1 MVLFFSFLIIIS
13 LINFIFSISNE
24 YKNSEDTP
32 DIITKCSSS
41 FVKKDPRPLLI
52 CILQYIKERPDD
64 TLEFFHKNKLIIEM
78 MINLGT
84 NGTLNYIAK
93 DILVNNSNPILNDTF
108 TLIKKY
114 PIILD
119 NFIDS
124 LNDKDTSFTYV
135 FSKLKTIFNINEFH
149 ELFNKIYQRYKHYLY
164 DIIGLFPQ
172 QQKDEKDNSLVPLL
186 IALKDFI
193 IEYQD
198 VLVELFYKLISHFHN
213 MTEVTQDLRDFFLY
227 NCTNNNLLKNLSR
240 IFENEELAKNISN
253 IIKLDSY
260 IQDLILDKI
269 ILNKK
274 LMIFLINSFRNETF
288 VNQLADI
295 LMHLSNLQYIE
306 DKIPQFLQIAI
317 GNSSENKD
325 IILKAFQSIV
335 RNILTE
341 SSLKNFI
348 GSSITSRLEEFIK
361 IDYQIYKKVGNNCI
375 NLLKYTFFNTDKGN
389 NDFKLYY
396 AKKLLIDSTK
406 SRNDF
411 LTYENCLNSYDK
423 SEESQKY
430 QIKPVYVVGKIIDRY
445 SQSRLKN
452 SIYYEKYNYIISFC
466 FPQGIDNITKENSC
480 SVEDYNILLQIFSSL
495 AHNMNTTEVKSFVLT
510 KEDLKGETKHYL
522 YFSIIVIISALPL
535 IVFIFLQLYKVI
547 KLSNYKKDEINNK
560 LISESQNKNNK
571 ILKANE
577 IEERELKI
585 REIMPKWFRLLN
597 EYFNLLKNGSELFNF
612 SLNQTNFNDFNG
624 ITYIKGI
631 LGLSMFLNIIG
642 LTLFILSNLPT
653 KILGTYQFYYSVN
666 NLFYILA
673 FVGLRYCPRIIFSCN
688 GYTLIYKFL
697 NFIEHDPNF
706 CFFKFLILQ
715 SYKFIL
721 LIFVSLYLRF
731 CLYYIDVIF
740 LNIRN
745 PMSELFHNQL
755 EENSN
760 KYFYN
765 LLSFLFYNIQ
775 KNELFTNETAFIQY
789 LYLPINEIFL
799 FIVGIAIISLG
810 YKFKL
815 RFDIII
821 IVLFVLVYLFKIL
834 FFILYMYEREIY
846 STLYFF
852 LHGYGVLMLNPIFNL
867 PSFLVGMYFG
877 LVNFTIHRGINNL
890 NKDEKYKEY
899 ELLESENQSI
909 NLEKTATRGEKK
921 LGLYIN
927 NNNDLEEDKLSRIL
941 TYSGTNSTVFDKNY
955 YYVSTKKNNL
965 SLCDEDEK
973 SNTDAEKEN
982 RGNKEK
988 KENNNHILKKM
999 PFLKSTVNFTN
1010 FHRKNQNKNSLKIIL
1025 VIFLILLVFFI
1036 SVRYIFIHIYIT
1048 KDIKTDARISDIL
1061 SFEKIITNYFLNIL
1075 YVVDIEL
1082 VVIIINWICFYLYFK
1097 GGQINDFLNH
1107 IYWSFFIKSYFSY
1120 ALVSCPVI
1128 LYIFYQS
1135 ETIVTVTIFNILL
1148 YSLISCFFVFIVVIV
1163 FYSFYEYPLRKIFKT
1178 LKIRRSYI
1186 NIDDD
1191 DFYEEE
1197 NDD

>member
-1 MVLFFSFLIIIS
+1 MGCDLVFKINGRLNGGLFDEQPSDLNVTIKDSEIMSDIHMYSYSDTFKSIHQLS
-13 LINFIFSISNE
+13 LVN
-24 YKNSEDTP
+24 
-32 DIITKCSSS
+32 
-41 FVKKDPRPLLI
+41 VARQLM
-52 CILQYIKERPDD
+52 
-64 TLEFFHKNKLIIEM
+64 KNKTELSQLISYIRDLKDSGKSRS
-78 MINLGT
+78 IN
-84 NGTLNYIAK
+84 AK
-93 DILVNNSNPILNDTF
+93 DIKKRGIIGNFKYNVLRAMYTDEKKVHFPNLQTPYNPDILLV
-108 TLIKKY
+108 
-114 PIILD
+114 
-119 NFIDS
+119 DS
-124 LNDKDTSFTYV
+124 LYLNGVDYKDVIFSNDV
-135 FSKLKTIFNINEFH
+135 N
-149 ELFNKIYQRYKHYLY
+149 
-164 DIIGLFPQ
+164 G
-172 QQKDEKDNSLVPLL
+172 
-186 IALKDFI
+186 
-193 IEYQD
+193 
-198 VLVELFYKLISHFHN
+198 
-213 MTEVTQDLRDFFLY
+213 TQ
-227 NCTNNNLLKNLSR
+227 
-240 IFENEELAKNISN
+240 
-253 IIKLDSY
+253 
-260 IQDLILDKI
+260 
-269 ILNKK
+269 
-274 LMIFLINSFRNETF
+274 
-288 VNQLADI
+288 
-295 LMHLSNLQYIE
+295 
-306 DKIPQFLQIAI
+306 
-317 GNSSENKD
+317 
-325 IILKAFQSIV
+325 
-335 RNILTE
+335 
-341 SSLKNFI
+341 
-348 GSSITSRLEEFIK
+348 
-361 IDYQIYKKVGNNCI
+361 
-375 NLLKYTFFNTDKGN
+375 
-389 NDFKLYY
+389 
-396 AKKLLIDSTK
+396 
-406 SRNDF
+406 
-411 LTYENCLNSYDK
+411 
-423 SEESQKY
+423 
-430 QIKPVYVVGKIIDRY
+430 VYVVSDKPESIERLNRHLAVRDAILNNFEGDEELEKLMPKFREAGKNFDTQQELLVDFLQNNSDYRDLVPQTYGLLSEIVKNIENENRLGYKEVLDREFHHILDFHKG
-445 SQSRLKN
+445 SKFAHI
-452 SIYYEKYNYIISFC
+452 SIQKFTNFLS
-466 FPQGIDNITKENSC
+466 ENTPDL
-480 SVEDYNILLQIFSSL
+480 VQD
-495 AHNMNTTEVKSFVLT
+495 LT

-673 FVGLRYCPRIIFSCN
+673 FIGLRYCPRIIFSCN

-799 FIVGIAIISLG
+799 FIVGIAIISFG

-941 TYSGTNSTVFDKNY
+941 TYSGTNSTVFDENH